1 MVLTT
6 FSPELQKWII
16 ETSEV
21 TYDSGDVNMDKKT
34 DINDF
39 KMIDQYLI
47 KKEKFSNEQCVLAD
61 VNGDGKINIFD
72 LIALKRKIQN

>member
-1 MVLTT
+1 
-6 FSPELQKWII
+6 
-16 ETSEV
+16 
-21 TYDSGDVNMDKKT
+21 MDKKT